1 MIATERSKTTWKLIL
16 EVDPNMEKSKERT
29 KYDEDYTVV
38 QEESRLSIIKLSN
51 AEQTSSNEISVSGF
65 QPLPSPSSLFSLLRL
80 SGSERDDIES
90 LCPLTPR
97 DRVFSPGV
105 NLQCELEEN
114 NTWDATSIE
123 EVMIKYTSEEQ
134 VTAEKPLKPSKKE
147 SSRYPENKDSQQVNG
162 VQMPFSIPPTSHLAL
177 RRKLKRQAS
186 CQLPDK
192 TPEESEST
200 AGSLTHHLL
209 YPGPKSPKINACSSL
224 PLESL
229 RKSRESATRKT
240 KQPSP
245 DCKLLP
251 RSPTVNRFRYPRTLR
266 VPRRS
271 TRDTLTRPMG
281 GLSKYPQTPPAVK
294 NNSSSRQQIIHQSG
308 QRKVSR
314 YHVGSSCSAPG
325 GWGPMPQ
332 RPPTSPRSNAAKI
345 GKLLRQ
351 RAVGQNG
358 PCVLGKVLVG
368 KTKDG
373 RLFVLPAIPLEHL
386 RNKGFTLLPDS
397 SVKKDLERTS
407 SAPHPPSGKSCLLP
421 PLPQAQR
428 KRTVSK
434 TRSAPL
440 PDASRKESA
449 SWPGPSSAEAGYRRK
464 QGEKKNWGELTH

>member
-1 MIATERSKTTWKLIL
+1 
-16 EVDPNMEKSKERT
+16 MEKSKERT

-38 QEESRLSIIKLSN
+38 QEESSLSIMKLSN
-51 AEQTSSNEISVSGF
+51 EEKSGSNEITVSGF

-105 NLQCELEEN
+105 NLQCELEES
-114 NTWDATSIE
+114 NTWDATCIE

-134 VTAEKPLKPSKKE
+134 VTAEKPLKTSKKE

-186 CQLPDK
+186 CQLPDEK
-192 TPEESEST
+192 PEESEST
-200 AGSLTHHLL
+200 AESSTHRLL

-224 PLESL
+224 PLESV
-229 RKSRESATRKT
+229 RKSRESTTRKV
-240 KQPSP
+240 KQPPP
-245 DCKLLP
+245 DRNLLP
-251 RSPTVNRFRYPRTLR
+251 RSPTVNRFRFTRTLR

-281 GLSKYPQTPPAVK
+281 GLSKPPQTPPAIK

-314 YHVGSSCSAPG
+314 YHVGSSPAPG
-325 GWGPMPQ
+325 LWGPKPQ

-345 GKLLRQ
+345 GKLLCQ
-351 RAVGQNG
+351 RAVGQSE

-449 SWPGPSSAEAGYRRK
+449 PWQGASSAEADYGRK
-464 QGEKKNWGELTH
+464 QGEKRIPWFAKELGGGGGGGGGGGLTH

>member
-16 EVDPNMEKSKERT
+16 GVDPNMEKSKERT

-38 QEESRLSIIKLSN
+38 QEESRLSIMKLSK
-51 AEQTSSNEISVSGF
+51 AEKSGSNEISVSGL

-90 LCPLTPR
+90 LYPLTPR

-105 NLQCELEEN
+105 NLQCELEES
-114 NTWDATSIE
+114 NTWDATCIE

-134 VTAEKPLKPSKKE
+134 VTAEKPLKTSKKE

-186 CQLPDK
+186 CQLPDEK
-192 TPEESEST
+192 PEESDST
-200 AGSLTHHLL
+200 AESSTHRLL

-224 PLESL
+224 PLESV
-229 RKSRESATRKT
+229 RKSRESTTRKV
-240 KQPSP
+240 KQPPP
-245 DCKLLP
+245 DRNLLP
-251 RSPTVNRFRYPRTLR
+251 RSPTVNRFRFPRTLR

-281 GLSKYPQTPPAVK
+281 GLSKPPQTPPAIK

-325 GWGPMPQ
+325 LWGPKPQ

-351 RAVGQNG
+351 RAVGQSG

-449 SWPGPSSAEAGYRRK
+449 SWPGPSSAEAGYGRK
-464 QGEKKNWGELTH
+464 QGQKTIP

>member
-1 MIATERSKTTWKLIL
+1 
-16 EVDPNMEKSKERT
+16 MEKRKERT
-29 KYDEDYTVV
+29 KYDEGYTVV
-38 QEESRLSIIKLSN
+38 QEESSLSIMKLSN
-51 AEQTSSNEISVSGF
+51 EEKSGSNEIIVSGF

-105 NLQCELEEN
+105 NLQCELEQS
-114 NTWDATSIE
+114 NTWDATSTE

-134 VTAEKPLKPSKKE
+134 ATAEKPLKTSKKE
-147 SSRYPENKDSQQVNG
+147 SSRYPDSQQVYG

-200 AGSLTHHLL
+200 AVSLTHHLL

-245 DCKLLP
+245 DCKLP
-251 RSPTVNRFRYPRTLR
+251 PKSPTVNRFRYPRTLH
-266 VPRRS
+266 VPRR
-271 TRDTLTRPMG
+271 TTQDTLTRPMG
-281 GLSKYPQTPPAVK
+281 GPSKHPQIPPAVK

-325 GWGPMPQ
+325 VWGPMPQ

-373 RLFVLPAIPLEHL
+373 RLFVLPAIPLQHL
-386 RNKGFTLLPDS
+386 RNKGFTLVPDS

-440 PDASRKESA
+440 LDASRKESA
-449 SWPGPSSAEAGYRRK
+449 PWQGPSSAKAGYGRK
-464 QGEKKNWGELTH
+464 QGEKKIP

>member
-16 EVDPNMEKSKERT
+16 GVDSNMEKPKERT
-29 KYDEDYTVV
+29 KYDEDYTV
-38 QEESRLSIIKLSN
+38 ESSLSIMKLSN
-51 AEQTSSNEISVSGF
+51 EEKSGSNEIGVSGF

-80 SGSERDDIES
+80 CGSERDDIES

-105 NLQCELEEN
+105 NLQCELEES

-134 VTAEKPLKPSKKE
+134 ATAEKPLKTSKKE
-147 SSRYPENKDSQQVNG
+147 SSRYPDSQQVYG

-200 AGSLTHHLL
+200 AGYFTHHLL

-251 RSPTVNRFRYPRTLR
+251 RSPTVNRFRYPRTLC

-271 TRDTLTRPMG
+271 TRDTLTRPMA
-281 GLSKYPQTPPAVK
+281 GLSKHPQTPPAVK

-314 YHVGSSCSAPG
+314 YHVGSSCSAPA

-332 RPPTSPRSNAAKI
+332 RPPTSPRSNGAKI

-358 PCVLGKVLVG
+358 LCVLGKVLVG

-397 SVKKDLERTS
+397 TVKKDLERTS
-407 SAPHPPSGKSCLLP
+407 SAPHPPSGKSYLLP

-449 SWPGPSSAEAGYRRK
+449 PWQGPSSAEPGYGRK
-464 QGEKKNWGELTH
+464 QGEKKIP